1 MTDYCCEV
9 YEDNAGRLLIVALEE
24 TGEEL
29 RPVWGATYYGEA
41 DRLGYTGEEYA
52 GMDWH
57 ALMVQG
63 LDPVREGWEGLS
75 PDDLARDYYGG
86 FGRRIADSSASGDDY
101 PLGVMLFKCGEA
113 GKLFA
118 IAAGAAYRCPE
129 CGETL
134 PTVRDV
140 NYPDNW
146 TVPERCECCDADLT
160 GWND

>member
-1 MTDYCCEV
+1 MVDYCFEA
-9 YEDNAGRLLIVALEE
+9 YEDNSGQLFLVALEE

-29 RPVWGATYYGEA
+29 RPVWGAIYYGER
-41 DRLGYTGEEYA
+41 DYMGHTGEEYA
-52 GMDWH
+52 GMDWVG
-57 ALMVQG
+57 LVVQG

-75 PDDLARDYYGG
+75 PDDLARACANDWAHQ
-86 FGRRIADSSASGDDY
+86 IADSSDAEAL
-101 PLGVMLFKCGEA
+101 PLGVDLDRCGEA

-140 NYPDNW
+140 HQPDTW
-146 TVPERCECCDADLT
+146 TAPERCECCDADLA

>member
-1 MTDYCCEV
+1 MVDYCCEV

-29 RPVWGATYYGEA
+29 RPVWGATYYGREDEA
-41 DRLGYTGEEYA
+41 GQDWA
-52 GMDWH
+52 G
-57 ALMVQG
+57 LIVQG

-75 PDDLARDYYGG
+75 PDDLARDYSGG
-86 FGRRIADSSASGDDY
+86 FGRQVADSSVSGDDY
-101 PLGVMLFKCGEA
+101 PLGVMLGECGEA
-113 GKLFA
+113 GRLFA

-140 NYPDNW
+140 HYPDTW
-146 TVPERCECCDADLT
+146 AAPERCACCDADLT

>member
-1 MTDYCCEV
+1 MVDYCCEV
-9 YEDNAGRLLIVALEE
+9 YEGDNGDLLLVALEE

-29 RPVWGATYYGEA
+29 RPVWGQTYYGHEYEA
-41 DRLGYTGEEYA
+41 GQDWA
-52 GMDWH
+52 G
-57 ALMVQG
+57 LVVQG

-75 PDDLARDYYGG
+75 PDDLARACAGDWAHQ
-86 FGRRIADSSASGDDY
+86 IADSSDADAL
-101 PLGVMLFKCGEA
+101 PLGVNLDRCGEA

-134 PTVRDV
+134 TTVRDV
-140 NYPDNW
+140 HHPDTW
-146 TVPERCECCDADLT
+146 TAPERCECCDADLT

>member
-1 MTDYCCEV
+1 MVDYCCEA
-9 YEDNAGRLLIVALEE
+9 YEGNDGTLFLVALEE

-29 RPVWGATYYGEA
+29 RPVWGATYYGER
-41 DRLGYTGEEYA
+41 DRNGYTGEEYA
-52 GMDWH
+52 GMDWVG
-57 ALMVQG
+57 LIVQG

-75 PDDLARDYYGG
+75 PEDLARDYYGSSW
-86 FGRRIADSSASGDDY
+86 RQIADSSDAESL
-101 PLGVMLFKCGEA
+101 PLGVDLDRCGEA

-140 NYPDNW
+140 HYPNSW
-146 TVPERCECCDADLT
+146 TVPDRCECCEADLT
-160 GWND
+160 GLDD